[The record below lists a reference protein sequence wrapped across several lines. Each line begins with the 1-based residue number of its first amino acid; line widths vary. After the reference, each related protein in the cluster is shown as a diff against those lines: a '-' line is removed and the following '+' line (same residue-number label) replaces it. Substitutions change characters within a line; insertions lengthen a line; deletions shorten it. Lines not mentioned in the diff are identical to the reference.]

1 MSKCA
6 CGGRVFEFF
15 HDSSWD
21 VLLNTLSKTCNG
33 RYNGSQSSVL
43 ASLYVII
50 AGRGA
55 HTRRFARSRTFYASL
70 ADSTDVQSY
79 TLFGISS
86 HSNHS
91 IGRQSYEVSIV
102 IAYSYKGF

>member
-43 ASLYVII
+43 TSLYVII

-70 ADSTDVQSY
+70 ADSTDVQV
-79 TLFGISS
+79 TLCLVFHPIQIIALEG
-86 HSNHS
+86 NHTKL
-91 IGRQSYEVSIV
+91 
-102 IAYSYKGF
+102 AL

>member
-55 HTRRFARSRTFYASL
+55 HTRRFARSRIQLMYK
-70 ADSTDVQSY
+70 V
-79 TLFGISS
+79 TLCLVFHPIQ
-86 HSNHS
+86 
-91 IGRQSYEVSIV
+91 IIALGRQSYEVTLSLRTRTKAFV
-102 IAYSYKGF
+102 IR